1 MCVYV
6 SPSYSLELH
15 VHGPS
20 VRYWWHV
27 DIVEDYVY
35 EHGQPNY
42 EDNGK
47 CDQSQAENE
56 LAKCVHLLIGL
67 APETIV
73 DIQC

>member
-1 MCVYV
+1 MCI
-6 SPSYSLELH
+6 STSYSLELH

-27 DIVEDYVY
+27 DIVEDHIY
-35 EHGQPNY
+35 EYGQPND
-42 EDNGK
+42 EHHSE

-56 LAKCVHLLIGL
+56 FAECVHLLIGF
-67 APETIV
+67 ASETIV